1 MKNVVRLPRL
11 AIDTK
16 SRDDKSKKKR
26 NYITLKTCDTAKE
39 TINKMIIERKK
50 LLVNHISD
58 KGLISDSTTATEKK
72 DKTRTKK

>member
-1 MKNVVRLPRL
+1 MQSDYQDWLLTPKVET
-11 AIDTK
+11 TK
-16 SRDDKSKKKR
+16 AKKKR